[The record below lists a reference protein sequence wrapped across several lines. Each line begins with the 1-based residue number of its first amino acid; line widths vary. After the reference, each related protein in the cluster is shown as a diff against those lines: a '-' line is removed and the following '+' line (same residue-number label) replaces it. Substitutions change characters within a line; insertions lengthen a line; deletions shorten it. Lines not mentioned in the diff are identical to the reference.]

1 MVGRVKWFNNA
12 TGYGFIHY
20 NETQDVF
27 IHYSNILEDGFKT
40 LEEGQL
46 VEFELLETSKGLQAL
61 NIRKV
66 HEK

>member
-1 MVGRVKWFNNA
+1 MVGRVKWFNNT

-20 NETQDVF
+20 NENQDIF

-61 NIRKV
+61 NIRKI
-66 HEK
+66 H